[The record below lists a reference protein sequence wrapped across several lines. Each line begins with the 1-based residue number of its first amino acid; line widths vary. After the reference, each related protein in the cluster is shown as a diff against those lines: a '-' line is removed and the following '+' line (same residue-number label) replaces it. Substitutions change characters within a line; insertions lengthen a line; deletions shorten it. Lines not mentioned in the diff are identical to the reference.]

1 MLGLCLSSLRIE
13 ARHFVAIFEDP
24 FAIALGFV
32 VVEVTSEVATVRVL
46 PLTTDHLTLQE
57 LSYVFLARLSKH
69 ICSLTIFLTVR
80 PVARVDVPIFVSHD
94 SLSMSFAILPVTVV
108 VANTFVMLFADT

>member
-1 MLGLCLSSLRIE
+1 MLDFCLSSLRIE